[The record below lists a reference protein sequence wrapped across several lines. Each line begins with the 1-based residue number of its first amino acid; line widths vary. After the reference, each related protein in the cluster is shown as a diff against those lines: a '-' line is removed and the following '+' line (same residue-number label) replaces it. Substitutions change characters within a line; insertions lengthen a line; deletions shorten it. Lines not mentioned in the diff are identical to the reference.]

1 MNVPLAVVLRYVVAP
16 VALMVPVV
24 DPDMK
29 ATLKFKLELV
39 AEETCPVTV
48 NVVPVG
54 EIAGK
59 HDPDGLLTAVTVPET
74 LLPFWLNITVRAVL
88 GGAVPPDPLG
98 ANETFQ
104 LPLSTGI

>member
-1 MNVPLAVVLRYVVAP
+1 MAP
-16 VALMVPVV
+16 VALMVPLV
-24 DPDMK
+24 DPDMNPM
-29 ATLKFKLELV
+29 LKFKLEL
-39 AEETCPVTV
+39 ALEETCPMTV

-59 HDPDGLLTAVTVPET
+59 HDPEGLLTAVTVPET

-88 GGAVPPDPLG
+88 GGAVPCDPLG
-98 ANETFQ
+98 VSVTFQ

>member
-1 MNVPLAVVLRYVVAP
+1 MAP
-16 VALMVPVV
+16 VALMVPLV
-24 DPDMK
+24 DPDMN

-59 HDPDGLLTAVTVPET
+59 HDPEGLLTAVTVPET
-74 LLPFWLNITVRAVL
+74 VLPFWLNITVRAVF
-88 GGAVPPDPLG
+88 GGGVPPDPLG
-98 ANETFQ
+98 ANVMFQ
-104 LPLSTGI
+104 LPLSTGV